1 MAMAADWKPAA
12 QVEIVVPNSPGG
24 GNDAVARLMQKIVQ
38 DRRLVPTPVVVV
50 NKPAGGGSATLSYLG
65 QKLNDPHT
73 LAVVSITQQLTYIG
87 GTTAQ
92 GYRDFTPLATM
103 IGDFIGFAVRADS
116 PITSGKDLIERLKK
130 DPSNNA
136 ILRTNCVATQ
146 LAGGH
151 APNAL
156 PQRATANV
164 NCRMFPGRSAE
175 EVRQELI
182 AAIADPGVTV
192 EFQSPPEKPGVQPPL
207 SREVMAPIEALSR
220 DMYPGIAVIPTI
232 NSGAT
237 DGRFLTPVGIPTYGV
252 SGMLSDG
259 ATSNA
264 HGLNERIRVQ
274 TLIEGREFLYRLTK
288 AYAGG
293 K

>member
-1 MAMAADWKPAA
+1 VQELAGQPK
-12 QVEIVVPNSPGG
+12 GR
-24 GNDAVARLMQKIVQ
+24 ARLARAVERIAQHWAA
-38 DRRLVPTPVVVV
+38 LVGKV
-50 NKPAGGGSATLSYLG
+50 NPDL
-65 QKLNDPHT
+65 
-73 LAVVSITQQLTYIG
+73 
-87 GTTAQ
+87 
-92 GYRDFTPLATM
+92 
-103 IGDFIGFAVRADS
+103 VRAAGLQSCFEQRVFAQFTEVDA
-116 PITSGKDLIERLKK
+116 RL
-130 DPSNNA
+130 DELG
-136 ILRTNCVATQ
+136 IVLQHELHVID
-146 LAGGH
+146 
-151 APNAL
+151 AL
-156 PQRATANV
+156 
-164 NCRMFPGRSAE
+164 
-175 EVRQELI
+175 L
-182 AAIADPGVTV
+182 AAIADPEVTV
-192 EFQSPPEKPGVQPPL
+192 EFQAPPEKAGVQPPL